1 MPKPPGKQIWAWI
14 PTIGLLDAIARHDTR
29 GRQETMHVLALRAA
43 EARNLDIEAIMAE
56 AEQEADAD
64 DGSLETAHR
73 E

>member
-29 GRQETMHVLALRAA
+29 GRQETIHVMALRAA
-43 EARNLDIEAIMAE
+43 EERNLDVDAIMAE
-56 AEQEADAD
+56 ADRDADAD
-64 DGSLETAHR
+64 DGSWEAAHR